1 MAVPNLPF
9 WLSAA
14 HAEFGSNRWA
24 SHVLSLAGV
33 PAPRHC
39 SDLAGKSAAIVV
51 NLPGGALN
59 DVNVL
64 SYVSG
69 TSGKNLIIN
78 VPADAAYRST
88 TTSGPALRCVIPDAK
103 SVTLNIASGATV
115 WGKGG
120 NGGGTSKNGSGGAGG
135 NGGPGLYISGNVSL
149 ANSGSVLGGGG
160 GGGGGGSGSVYGTAV
175 AGGGGGGGCSTGAGG
190 AGNPNGGNAST
201 TSPGVGQAPQ
211 GVKWGKGGDGGAAG
225 QPGQAGSAGSN
236 AIYSPGGAGGAAG
249 PAVVTV

>member
-9 WLSAA
+9 WLSVA

-33 PAPRHC
+33 PAPRNC
-39 SDLAGKSAAIVV
+39 SALAGKSAVIVV

-69 TSGKNLIIN
+69 TAGKTIVVN
-78 VPADAAYRST
+78 VPANAAYRST
-88 TTSGPALRCVIPDAK
+88 TTGGPALRCVIPDAK

-120 NGGGTSKNGSGGAGG
+120 NGGNSVVNAKGSPGG

-160 GGGGGGSGSVYGTAV
+160 GGGGGGAGGVYGTAI

-190 AGNPNGGNAST
+190 RGTANGGNAST
-201 TSPGVGQAPQ
+201 TSPGAGQAPQ
-211 GVKWGKGGDGGAAG
+211 GVSWGKGGNGGAAG
-225 QPGQAGSAGSN
+225 QPGQAGGNGSHTT
-236 AIYSPGGAGGAAG
+236 YTGGAGGAAG